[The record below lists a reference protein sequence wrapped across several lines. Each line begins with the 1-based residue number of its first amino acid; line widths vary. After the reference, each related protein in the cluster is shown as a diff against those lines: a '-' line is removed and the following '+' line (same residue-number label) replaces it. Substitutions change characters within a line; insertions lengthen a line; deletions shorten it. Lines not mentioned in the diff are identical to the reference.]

1 MCRLRAY
8 AKYSRESVLGT
19 GKSCQVATRSVTS
32 KEKPVSAVQKATQWI
47 RCPFVTTFHLAPR
60 PRITL
65 GGHIIHPVA
74 FVRLVQVVALWK
86 ARRDAVGRLS
96 LVADASSGAVIKRY
110 EGGR

>member
-32 KEKPVSAVQKATQWI
+32 REKPVSAVQKATQWI

-65 GGHIIHPVA
+65 GGHKSTLSH
-74 FVRLVQVVALWK
+74 LCALCK
-86 ARRDAVGRLS
+86 ARWPLPCGTRTCLKPSATCRGR
-96 LVADASSGAVIKRY
+96 
-110 EGGR
+110 ENPQQ

>member
-65 GGHIIHPVA
+65 GGHVIHPVA
-74 FVRLVQVVALWK
+74 FVRIVQGEVAIALWN
-86 ARRDAVGRLS
+86 ANLPEAFSNLS
-96 LVADASSGAVIKRY
+96 RPGEPAASKQY
-110 EGGR
+110 